1 MKIWSESLCRMD
13 SDGDGKSN
21 GEELGDPN
29 CVWREGDIP
38 QFMTGITHPGLLFMS
53 VKYVYIYCTIYCIG
67 NAYLYDVKISIETK
81 SKDEANAFPSCIF
94 EVTFFFK
101 TK

>member
-38 QFMTGITHPGLLFMS
+38 QYVKGVTHPG
-53 VKYVYIYCTIYCIG
+53 
-67 NAYLYDVKISIETK
+67 
-81 SKDEANAFPSCIF
+81 
-94 EVTFFFK
+94 
-101 TK
+101 

>member
-38 QFMTGITHPGLLFMS
+38 QYVRGVTHPGQLFMS
-53 VKYVYIYCTIYCIG
+53 VKEVYIVFYIVSIMPIYMM
-67 NAYLYDVKISIETK
+67 
-81 SKDEANAFPSCIF
+81 
-94 EVTFFFK
+94 
-101 TK
+101 